1 VNPGEAA
8 ATVLRLA
15 AAAIFIGQ
23 AYQKLVA
30 AHDAPHGR
38 DNLAAMIGR
47 AGMPRPEGLA
57 LVVSI
62 TEAVGGAALLIG
74 LATRPAAVALAGVMV
89 VAIVGF
95 KRAQGFVGGWDWP
108 FAVLAILV
116 GVTLLGAGPW
126 SIDSVIASR

>member
-1 VNPGEAA
+1 VNPDDAA

-23 AYQKLVA
+23 AVRKLAA

-38 DNLAAMIGR
+38 GNLAAMIRR
-47 AGMPRPEGLA
+47 AGMPQPERLA
-57 LVVSI
+57 LAVSI

-74 LATRPAAVALAGVMV
+74 LATRPAAVVLAGVMA

-95 KRAQGFVGGWDWP
+95 KRAQGFLGGWDWP

-116 GVTLLGAGPW
+116 GVALLGAGPW
-126 SIDSVIASR
+126 SVDSVIASR